1 MNSNNRFISPAL
13 EDLSSLRTPLTEG
26 ERKVLE
32 LFHEK
37 LPLEWEIYIQPHLN
51 GLRPDFV
58 LLNPKVGIAVFEVKD
73 WNLEAMPY
81 RVEFSETGLPELWA
95 TSKTGQDFR
104 VKDNPVEKV
113 MQYKESIANLYC
125 PRIAYK
131 SASNYQYQAV
141 ITAGVIMTKAP
152 TKDVTKLFQPFVED
166 FNLNAKYHPITGK
179 EELENK
185 NLNAIFPSS
194 KWRSSKLMKPQL
206 AKDLRSWLIEPEFA
220 KTQRQPLELNS
231 KQRAL
236 VTASGDY
243 KLPKTGYRRIKG
255 SAGSGKSLVLAG
267 RAAQLSAEG
276 KDVLVVSY
284 NITLWHYLRDLAV
297 RHDVSG
303 KRVNSIVWCHFHE
316 WCKRVCCEAGWQNK
330 YRELWK
336 KLNGIQDQEEY
347 QRILTQILEVE
358 LVQLTQQAINENIE
372 SISTF
377 DAILVDEGQDYYL
390 EWWNTLRQ
398 VCRKGG
404 EMLLVADESQ
414 DLYQRTKAWTE
425 EKMEGA
431 GFQGRWTTLDTCYRT
446 PNQLIPYLRQFAE
459 TYLENSAVNLP
470 EPDTAQTEINLAPVQ
485 MRWIQVD
492 QRDTAP
498 IATQAVLEMPI
509 WSEPDTVSY
518 SDIVLLTQDHRSGLR
533 CVELLEQK
541 GINVAHVFGK
551 THQEKKPRKLGFY
564 MGDAK
569 VKATTIH
576 SFKGWESSSM
586 VIEIKQVESQ
596 EDLATIYVAISRLKR
611 RINGSYLT
619 VVCSEPQLEAFG
631 QSLGS
636 DKFKKVT
643 SSTANKRKARAI

>member
-1 MNSNNRFISPAL
+1 MMNPKNRFISPAL
-13 EDLSSLRTPLTEG
+13 EDLSSLKTSLTEG

-37 LPLEWEIYIQPHLN
+37 LSPEWEIYIQPHLN

-73 WNLEAMPY
+73 WNLDAMPY
-81 RVEFSETGLPELWA
+81 RVEFSTTGLPELWA

-104 VKDNPVEKV
+104 VKDNPVEKA

-125 PRIAYK
+125 PRIAHK

-152 TKDVTKLFQPFVED
+152 TKEVKQLFQPFVED
-166 FNLNAKYHPITGK
+166 FNLNEKYHPITGK

-185 NLNAIFPSS
+185 NLDAIFPSS
-194 KWRSSKLMKPQL
+194 KWGSSKLMESQL

-220 KTQRQPLELNS
+220 KTQRQPLELNETQKRLINS
-231 KQRAL
+231 R
-236 VTASGDY
+236 TDHGF
-243 KLPKTGYRRIKG
+243 RRIKG

-276 KDVLVVSY
+276 KEVLVVSY

-316 WCKRVCCEAGWQNK
+316 WCKQICYQAGFENE
-330 YRELWK
+330 YRELWRSGFS
-336 KLNGIQDQEEY
+336 LET
-347 QRILTQILEVE
+347 ILEKEMVNLVNWVITQI
-358 LVQLTQQAINENIE
+358 QENF
-372 SISTF
+372 STHEQENYLSTY
-377 DAILVDEGQDYYL
+377 DAILVDEGQDYNL
-390 EWWNTLRQ
+390 DWWNTLRRI
-398 VCRKGG
+398 CRKGG
-404 EMLLVADESQ
+404 EMLLVADETQ
-414 DLYQRTKAWTE
+414 DLYQRTQAWTE
-425 EKMEGA
+425 EKMNGA
-431 GFQGRWTTLDTCYRT
+431 GFRGRWARLDTCYRT
-446 PNQLIPYLRQFAE
+446 PNHLIPYLRQFAE
-459 TYLENSAVNLP
+459 TYLEHSVVNLP
-470 EPDTAQTEINLAPVQ
+470 EPDTAQTEMNLAPVQ
-485 MRWIQVD
+485 MRWIQVE
-492 QRDTAP
+492 RGDTAP
-498 IATQAVLEMPI
+498 IATQAVLEMPV

-533 CVELLEQK
+533 CVELLKQE
-541 GINVAHVFGK
+541 GINAAHVFGT
-551 THQEKKPRKLGFY
+551 THQEKKGRKIGFY
-564 MGDAK
+564 MGDAR
-569 VKATTIH
+569 VKAATIH

-619 VVCSEPQLEAFG
+619 VVCSAPQLEAFG
-631 QSLGS
+631 QSW
-636 DKFKKVT
+636 DQFEKVA
-643 SSTANKRKARAI
+643 SSTAKQGKAKAKAIN